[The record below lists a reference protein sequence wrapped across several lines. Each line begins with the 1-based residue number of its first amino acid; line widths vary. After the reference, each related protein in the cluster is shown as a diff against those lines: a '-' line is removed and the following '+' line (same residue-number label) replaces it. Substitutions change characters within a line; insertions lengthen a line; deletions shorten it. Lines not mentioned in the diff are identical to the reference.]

1 MKKTKKLSL
10 LFLFMALVFVA
21 IFGFNNFNS
30 TTSVYAASEDIPEIR
45 GATYEEFNMDKTLYN
60 ALVWLI
66 KPLNNNATDGFN
78 VDFFSNGFKTAE
90 VVEGSGAE
98 ALKEDLTNGILNLT
112 TGNNAKY
119 SWMVNSNP
127 IKEITGLNAL
137 QLGNIKTL
145 ILNDNQISQI
155 NDTDLAT
162 LTGMKTLTIENNGL
176 TSFQLNGALS
186 TVNELNLSNNNLSS
200 INLSTLQVAD
210 GGVRPK
216 VDLSN
221 NKFTTI
227 TTIEPPNSG
236 LSKLDLSFN
245 NLINIDFDKI
255 TDEYMIP
262 GVKADILLQGVKD
275 LTTLKAGD
283 SFDIYQGEKVE
294 KLSVRISY
302 HEVKS
307 SFYVEGEDNV
317 ICQTL
322 GEQDK
327 ETIYIPA
334 GEIVIEF
341 LSDGEVINSTNFPG
355 LDEVTLTKLAPAEIS
370 AKLKAPT
377 YSAYVDGKK
386 VDSLNQNSQIKIVL
400 EVADEQNIPNIEDVK
415 NSVVFLSELVSVNSS
430 LSEKATYVIKEN
442 GSYTIRAQAMFDG
455 LLTETINIDV
465 KLTNMAGITIGI
477 VIIVII
483 FVVVAAIYYI
493 LRWVKEGANVAP
505 LSDKEIYNLKRKQEK
520 KEGYSREDYISDL
533 DKPRHDSRVS
543 DLGYSD
549 NEFKEEIKPE
559 AKFYETYS
567 LKDDDEVIN
576 IDTNI
581 EDI

>member
-1 MKKTKKLSL
+1 MKKSKKLSL
-10 LFLFMALVFVA
+10 LFLFVALVFAA

-30 TTSVYAASEDIPEIR
+30 TASVYAASEDMPEIR
-45 GATYEEFNMDKTLYN
+45 GATYEDFNMDKSLYN

-66 KPLNNNATDGFN
+66 APLNNGRTDGFN
-78 VDFFSNGFKTAE
+78 TDFFSNGFKTAE
-90 VVEGSGAE
+90 VVDASGGE
-98 ALKEDLTNGILNLT
+98 ALKQDLTNGILNLT
-112 TGNNAKY
+112 TGNKATY
-119 SWMVNSNP
+119 PWMVNCKP
-127 IKEITGLNAL
+127 IKEVTGLNAL
-137 QLGNIKTL
+137 QLSNIKTL
-145 ILNDNQISQI
+145 ILNDNEILQVK
-155 NDTDLAT
+155 DTDFAT
-162 LTGMKTLTIENNGL
+162 LSAMKTLTIENNGL

-200 INLSTLQVAD
+200 IDLSTLQIS
-210 GGVRPK
+210 GVIRPK

-255 TDEYMIP
+255 TREYMIP

-302 HEVKS
+302 NEAKS
-307 SFYVEGEDNV
+307 SFYVAGEDNV

-341 LSDGEVINSTNFPG
+341 LSDGEVINATNFPG
-355 LDEVTLTKLAPAEIS
+355 LDEATLNKLSPVTFA

-386 VDSLNQNSQIKIVL
+386 VESLNQNSQIKIVF

-430 LSEKATYVIKEN
+430 LSEKATHVIKEN
-442 GSYTIRAQAMFDG
+442 GSYTIRACAKFDG
-455 LLTETINIDV
+455 ILTETINIDV
-465 KLTNMAGITIGI
+465 KLTNMAGVTIGI
-477 VIIVII
+477 VIIVIV
-483 FVVVAAIYYI
+483 FVVIAAIYYI

-520 KEGYSREDYISDL
+520 KEGYVREDYISDL